1 MQKSN
6 QKPGM
11 ENILF
16 QVPEASGERLK
27 LPPFAK
33 RSPQWHWPRI
43 FRIHPFTLLIIVLI
57 GLWTIESIVWLMMNV
72 YKLM

>member
-1 MQKSN
+1 
-6 QKPGM
+6 M

-27 LPPFAK
+27 LPPFTK
-33 RSPQWHWPRI
+33 RSSQWHWPRI
-43 FRIHPFTLLIIVLI
+43 FKIHPFTLLIIVLI
-57 GLWTIESIVWLMMNV
+57 GIWTIESIVWLTLNV